1 LEGKVKNK
9 IRGRVLESARTRART
24 MASVTESG
32 NQRKKREKRKKNTV
46 GTSERKVGRG
56 CLTSTQKNRKGGN
69 GPRWPGLHEARRG
82 RVYMEMVRIEQVR
95 YEQRV

>member
-9 IRGRVLESARTRART
+9 TRGRVLESARPRAQT

-32 NQRKKREKRKKNTV
+32 NQRKKRKKNTV

-56 CLTSTQKNRKGGN
+56 CLKSTQKKRKGGN
-69 GPRWPGLHEARRG
+69 GSRWPGLHEARRG
-82 RVYMEMVRIEQVR
+82 RIYMQMIRIEKVR